1 MRVLTRP
8 NGLFLAL
15 SLSGLLA
22 PQAARA
28 QAAPEAYPA
37 QPGYQQYPQQY
48 QQPQPQPQPQPG
60 QYPQQYQ
67 YPQPYQQPQ
76 PAQPGQQAQYPQ
88 QYQQPQP
95 AQPQQYQQPQAYPQ
109 QYPQPGAYPQPGQQP
124 QAYPQYPQTYQQP
137 QAYPQ
142 QPGYYQQPAYP
153 APVAAAPAPAPRHRG
168 FMFLP
173 YLGLN
178 FPVGDAGENY
188 STGFRLGGLMGG
200 YVGPHFSINGELSI
214 DIMNLDLASEYEATE
229 VLAAFTLSP
238 LFHFGPPRL
247 DFVIGPRLGF
257 FADAASMSMSGSSS
271 ETTYSSTGLAY
282 GFNAG
287 AFFQL
292 GRIWLGGLLSFT
304 AHDASELCVDDG
316 SGEDCYDAEG
326 DAFKVL
332 TLNAAALF

>member
-28 QAAPEAYPA
+28 QAAPEAYPP
-37 QPGYQQYPQQY
+37 QPGYPQYPQQY
-48 QQPQPQPQPQPG
+48 QQPQPQ
-60 QYPQQYQ
+60 QY
-67 YPQPYQQPQ
+67 
-76 PAQPGQQAQYPQ
+76 QYPQ

-95 AQPQQYQQPQAYPQ
+95 AQPGQQPQYPQQYPQPQAYPQ
-109 QYPQPGAYPQPGQQP
+109 QYPQPGAYPQPAQQP
-124 QAYPQYPQTYQQP
+124 QAYPQQYPQTYQQP
-137 QAYPQ
+137 QGYPQ

-153 APVAAAPAPAPRHRG
+153 APVAAAPVPAPRHRG
-168 FMFLP
+168 FMFMP

-178 FPVGDAGENY
+178 FPVGDAGDGY

-214 DIMNLDLASEYEATE
+214 EIMNLDVPSGVDATE

-257 FADAASMSMSGSSS
+257 YADAASMSASGSSS
-271 ETTYSSTGLAY
+271 ETTYSETGLAY

-304 AHDASELCVDDG
+304 AHDASESCVDYG
-316 SGEDCYDAEG
+316 SGEQCGDAEG

-332 TLNAAALF
+332 TLNAAVLF